1 MTSSVTFVVV
11 TNVTDAP
18 ANASLC
24 SGFTTSEPS
33 LCNLRSAVAYCIQ
46 LERNETESQCVIEL
60 PAMTNILMDPHL
72 GELSID
78 ISPHTNITELPAS
91 GLNVV
96 IDGQGAAISPLLV
109 DLYNEDGESCV
120 DVDVSLYDSYGD
132 GKAEEV

>member
-33 LCNLRSAVAYCIQ
+33 SSFFCNLRSAVAYCIQ
-46 LERNETESQCVIEL
+46 LEGNETESQCVIEL

-78 ISPHTNITELPAS
+78 ISPHTNITELPHRWTGGSYISSS
-91 GLNVV
+91 G
-96 IDGQGAAISPLLV
+96 GPLQ
-109 DLYNEDGESCV
+109 
-120 DVDVSLYDSYGD
+120 
-132 GKAEEV
+132 